1 MGSLRNDVFRALRV
15 FSRSPG
21 FSAITVI
28 VLSVGIG
35 AAAAIFTVFSA
46 LMLRPLPLPHPDQ
59 LVELSGV
66 YRNHS
71 RIVISYPMFLEL
83 ERGQRS
89 FTGICGWGGANGL
102 NVEING
108 TPLLAR
114 VRTVTAN
121 YYSVLG
127 NRALLGRL
135 LAESDE
141 QGSRAAPV
149 AVISY
154 EFWNRRFAHDPKIV
168 GRPLRIEGTLF
179 TIVGV
184 TPKWTSGMEVGDSPA
199 ITVLADSPVGHD
211 RDSRGLLWVN
221 ATGRLRD
228 GVTLDQAR
236 AEIQSFWPRLLE
248 DTVPTQ
254 SVGPRR
260 QSFLS
265 MGVRLDAA
273 STGVGVEI
281 REQSRT
287 PLFLLLAMVGL
298 ILLVVCI
305 NLASLTLARA
315 SARRQE
321 VSTRIALGAS
331 RWQAVRQSM
340 IESIVLAS
348 TGAIAGL
355 ALAYWGSQI
364 LVSLMAR
371 GPETPLLLDLRPDW
385 RVMLFCA
392 CTAVLTGAL
401 VGLVPAWKL
410 SREQPMVASQRTVSG
425 GVGALGKMLIISQIA
440 ISLVLLHGA
449 GLFLRSLQELRS
461 FNPGFEKNS
470 LTEMDLALQQQ
481 AGQQSG
487 QQAGHQAEPPS
498 YRRELAEAVANLP
511 GVESVSFSTL
521 PIPARDN
528 GWKETVTTESDT
540 SSTGSVS
547 ATLNQ
552 IAPNFFH
559 TLAVP
564 LLAGRDFTWED
575 DAKHPKVAIID
586 NLLAHELFPNTSPV
600 GKRIRFGVQP
610 DFQSIE
616 IVGVA
621 KSARLI
627 DIRDNN
633 AALLYVPAAQ
643 YDGFSAFASLLVR
656 DKASTALDKDIAD
669 ELLPFGR
676 EYVVS
681 AQTFTEKNDETLVYE
696 QMTAKLSSF
705 FAALALLV
713 ASAGLFGLMSY
724 SVTLRTRDIGI
735 RMALGSQRRGILG
748 LVLREALLL
757 TLVGIGVGVPC
768 ALIVGHSFARMLF
781 ELSPADLLTLA
792 SASLTLFVAGLAA
805 GYLPARKAMKL
816 DPMVALRQE

>member
-1 MGSLRNDVFRALRV
+1 MGSFRNDAIHAFRV
-15 FSRSPG
+15 FWRNPG
-21 FSAITVI
+21 FSAITVV
-28 VLSVGIG
+28 VLAVGIG

-46 LMLRPLPLPHPDQ
+46 LMLRPLPLPHPEQ

-71 RIVISYPMFLEL
+71 RIVISYPMFREI
-83 ERGQRS
+83 EREQRS
-89 FTGICGWGGANGL
+89 FSGICGWGGANDL

-108 TPLLAR
+108 NPMLAR
-114 VRTVTAN
+114 VRPVTSN
-121 YYSVLG
+121 YYTVLG
-127 NRALLGRL
+127 ERQLLGRV

-141 QGSRAAPV
+141 QGSRGAPV

-154 EFWNRRFAHDPKIV
+154 EFWNRRFAHDPNIV

-184 TPKWTSGMEVGDSPA
+184 TPKLTTGMSVGDSPG
-199 ITVLADSPVGHD
+199 ITILGTSPAGHD
-211 RDSRGLLWVN
+211 PESRGLLWVN

-236 AEIQSFWPRLLE
+236 AQVQSFWPRLLE

-260 QSFLS
+260 QAFLS
-265 MGVRLDAA
+265 MGLRLDLA
-273 STGVGVEI
+273 STGIGVEI
-281 REQSRT
+281 REKSQK
-287 PLFLLLAMVGL
+287 PLYLLMAMVGL

-321 VSTRIALGAS
+321 VSTRIALGATP
-331 RWQAVRQSM
+331 WQAVRQSM
-340 IESIVLAS
+340 MESMVLAS
-348 TGAIAGL
+348 TGAAAGL

-364 LVSLMAR
+364 LVNLMTR
-371 GPETPLLLDLRPDW
+371 GAETPMLLDLRPDW
-385 RVMLFCA
+385 RVLLFCA
-392 CTAVLTGAL
+392 CSAILTGAL
-401 VGLVPAWKL
+401 IGLVPAWKL
-410 SREQPMVASQRTVSG
+410 SREQPLVASQRTLSG
-425 GVGALGKMLIISQIA
+425 GVGTLGKALIVSQIA
-440 ISLVLLHGA
+440 ISLVLLQGA

-470 LTEMDLALQQQ
+470 LSEMDLAPQPQ
-481 AGQQSG
+481 ANRQP
-487 QQAGHQAEPPS
+487 EPPS
-498 YRRELAEAVANLP
+498 YRHEIAESIANLP
-511 GVESVSFSTL
+511 GVESAAFASL
-521 PIPARDN
+521 PIPAN
-528 GWKETVTTESDT
+528 TGGWKETVTTDSDAGA
-540 SSTGSVS
+540 TGTVS
-547 ATLNQ
+547 ATLDE
-552 IAPNFFH
+552 ISPNFFR

-564 LLAGRDFTWED
+564 FLAGRDFTWED

-586 NLLAHELFPNTSPV
+586 GLLARQLFPNTSSI

-610 DFQSIE
+610 EYQSIE

-621 KSARLI
+621 QNARLI
-627 DIRDNN
+627 DIRDGS
-633 AALLYVPAAQ
+633 AAVLYVPAAQ
-643 YDGFSAFASLLVR
+643 YNGFLGIGNLVVR
-656 DKASTALDKDIAD
+656 DQASAALDKDIKD
-669 ELLPFGR
+669 EFLPLGR
-676 EYVVS
+676 EYVAG

-724 SVTLRTRDIGI
+724 SVTLRTREIGI
-735 RMALGSQRRGILG
+735 RMALGSQRGGILD

-757 TLVGIGVGVPC
+757 TLIGIGVGIPC
-768 ALIVGHSFARMLF
+768 ALVVGRLVARMLF
-781 ELSPADLLTLA
+781 DLSPTDVLTLA
-792 SASLTLFVAGLAA
+792 SASITLLAAGLTA

-816 DPMVALRQE
+816 DPMVALRQD